1 MVLNLLSFP
10 NRLADDKV
18 VTPVKNETPTKTNSK
33 PDQELYD
40 RRGAIMSARKR
51 TRASTRNQKANANL
65 SDDCVDPDEDEQ
77 QQQEQDQSEVPKTPN
92 KNLESIKVTPEVR
105 RSPRKHAS
113 SVSKRT
119 STPGFSKL
127 TISGSA
133 IVNDRSNIKRQP
145 SFTILDPASG
155 VPSDGTPRLQ
165 ASLTSRHSTTALM
178 LHNLQF
184 PLSPATN
191 FIPSKSLQF
200 LNNPSPVPLLI
211 NEQQN
216 STFPVSFKIVN
227 FMVFVR
233 TLLMIEFFCIF

>member
-1 MVLNLLSFP
+1 MHTFL
-10 NRLADDKV
+10 
-18 VTPVKNETPTKTNSK
+18 
-33 PDQELYD
+33 
-40 RRGAIMSARKR
+40 
-51 TRASTRNQKANANL
+51 
-65 SDDCVDPDEDEQ
+65 DE
-77 QQQEQDQSEVPKTPN
+77 QSEVPKTPN

-211 NEQQN
+211 NEQHN
-216 STFPVSFKIVN
+216 STFPVSLLIIVN

-233 TLLMIEFFCIF
+233 TLLMIEFFLYLLDVCKVCGTYCKKGTM

>member
-1 MVLNLLSFP
+1 
-10 NRLADDKV
+10 
-18 VTPVKNETPTKTNSK
+18 
-33 PDQELYD
+33 
-40 RRGAIMSARKR
+40 MSARKR
-51 TRASTRNQKANANL
+51 TRASTRNQKANASL

-77 QQQEQDQSEVPKTPN
+77 QQQQSEVPKTPN

-105 RSPRKHAS
+105 RSPRKHVS
-113 SVSKRT
+113 SVSKKT
-119 STPGFSKL
+119 ATPGFSKL

-191 FIPSKSLQF
+191 LIPSKSLQF
-200 LNNPSPVPLLI
+200 LSNPSPVPLLM
-211 NEQQN
+211 NEQHN
-216 STFPVSFKIVN
+216 SSFPVSEILIH
-227 FMVFVR
+227 R
-233 TLLMIEFFCIF
+233 A